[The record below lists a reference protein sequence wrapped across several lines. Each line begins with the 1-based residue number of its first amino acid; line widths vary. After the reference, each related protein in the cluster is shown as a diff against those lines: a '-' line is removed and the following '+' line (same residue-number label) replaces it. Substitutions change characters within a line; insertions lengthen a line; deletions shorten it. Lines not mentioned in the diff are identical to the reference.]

1 MKYNEETGEILSQE
15 TYDLVAKEV
24 NAIEIIDKWIDAREA
39 LLTAKEQFEMVDVP
53 FKKKLKEIF
62 AKYSITRFYNEY
74 IDVQNRKGYVRKS
87 FDAEMVEQYIREHG
101 DDPERFKKGKYI
113 PGTLAVKYKDE

>member
-15 TYDLVAKEV
+15 TYDLVTKEV
-24 NAIEIIDKWIDAREA
+24 NAIEIMDKWLDAREA

-87 FDAEMVEQYIREHG
+87 FDTEMVEQYIREHG